1 MSQRKFCA
9 FEGLRPSV
17 CRHLFFCLQVC
28 CIALCSCS
36 VGQHIPEGALY
47 LDKVGVESGDPEAT
61 KPLLLEDYIV
71 QRPNKKWFGAKVPL
85 RLYCLSKPDAL
96 GETHS
101 SFWRKIGEAPVLY
114 DSLRTARTQAI
125 MRQVLAAHGYLH
137 AQVDVSK
144 RMKGRK
150 LQLCYQVSPH
160 ERYTIAQLSREVED
174 PQLALLINGS
184 DTLQALIH
192 EGDPFDSSTLEAER
206 NRITQRLRQTGYYKF
221 NKEYITFVADTLP
234 HSTGVRLTMHIAM
247 QREDGRS
254 LPQAHQQMR
263 IGAITYHIDDSTAF
277 RPSLLHANT
286 AIQTGELFNEE
297 HQKATYSNLM
307 RLQAIANSHIR
318 FTERPNT
325 NTLDCDI
332 FVNHAKPLSF
342 AIDVEGTNSAG
353 DLGAALALTF
363 ADKNLF
369 RGSEYFSIKL
379 RGAYEAISGLSGYD
393 GDSYTELGAETSLQF
408 PRFLLPFVSRNYAIT
423 HQATSEIS
431 LQWNSQNR
439 PEFHRRV
446 LTAAWRYHW
455 KSRSQRVAH
464 RFDLLEMNYIYM
476 PWISQTFKEQYLDS
490 IGKQN
495 AILQYNYENILITK
509 IGYSYSYNSLGTNAA
524 TTYGKNATTLRF
536 SVETSGNVLNA
547 ITGLTD
553 SKRDD
558 NGNRTFCGIA
568 FAQYAKASFDIARSL
583 PIDENNS
590 LALHAAFGIAVPYGN
605 SDQLPFEKRFFAGG
619 ANSVRG
625 WSVRSLGPGAYS
637 GADRQI
643 NFLNQSGDVKLDL
656 SAELRSFLFW
666 KISGAFFI
674 DAGNIWT
681 IKKYD
686 DQPDGE
692 FRFNKF
698 LEQIAVSYG
707 LGLRLNLDF
716 FILRLDAGM
725 KAINPAYSGRQH
737 YPIIHPNLDRDFAF
751 HFAVG
756 LPF

>member
-1 MSQRKFCA
+1 MS
-9 FEGLRPSV
+9 L
-17 CRHLFFCLQVC
+17 
-28 CIALCSCS
+28 ALCALSSCS
-36 VGQHIPEGALY
+36 VSRHIPEGALY
-47 LDKVGVESGDPEAT
+47 LDRVSVESSDPEAT
-61 KPLLLEDYIV
+61 APFLLDDYIV

-85 RLYCLSKPDAL
+85 RLYCLSKPDAE

-101 SFWRKIGEAPVLY
+101 SFWRKVGEAPVLY
-114 DSLRTARTQAI
+114 DTLRTARTQLI
-125 MRQVLAAHGYLH
+125 MRQVLASHGYLH
-137 AQVDVSK
+137 ADVNVSK
-144 RMKGRK
+144 RLKGNK
-150 LQLCYQVSPH
+150 LHLSYQVAPH
-160 ERYTIAQLSREVED
+160 ERYTIASLRREVED
-174 PQLALLINGS
+174 PQLALLLNGS
-184 DTLQALIH
+184 DTLLSLLHTGA
-192 EGDPFDSSTLEAER
+192 PFDTGTLEAER
-206 NRITQRLRQTGYYKF
+206 DRITNRLRQTGYYKF
-221 NKEYITFVADTLP
+221 NKGHITFVADTLP
-234 HSTGVRLTMHIAM
+234 HSTRIALTLHVAL
-247 QREDGRS
+247 QQDDNRS
-254 LPQAHQQMR
+254 LPRAHPQMR
-263 IGAITYHIDDSTAF
+263 IGDINYHLDDSTAF
-277 RPSLLHANT
+277 RPSLLRTST
-286 AIQTGELFNEE
+286 AIVPGELFNEQ
-297 HQKATYSNLM
+297 HQLATYSNLM
-307 RLQAIANSHIR
+307 RLQAIAHSHIR
-318 FTERPNT
+318 FTERPASD
-325 NTLDCDI
+325 TLDCDI
-332 FVNHAKPLSF
+332 FVSHAKPLSF
-342 AIDVEGTNSAG
+342 AVDVEGTNSAG

-369 RGSEYFSIKL
+369 HGSEYFSIKL
-379 RGAYEAISGLSGYD
+379 RGAYEAISGLSGYE
-393 GDSYTELGAETSLQF
+393 GDSYTEVGVETSLKF
-408 PRFLLPFVSRNYAIT
+408 PQFLLPFVSRNYGIT

-431 LQWNSQNR
+431 LQWNTQNR

-464 RFDLLEMNYIYM
+464 RFDLLEVNYIYM
-476 PWISQTFKEQYLDS
+476 PWISQTFREQYLDS

-509 IGYSYSYNSLGTNAA
+509 IGYTYSYNSLGTNAA

-536 SVETSGNVLNA
+536 SVETSGNLLNA

-553 SKRDD
+553 GKRDD
-558 NGNRTFCGIA
+558 NGSRTFCGIA

-637 GADRQI
+637 GADTQI

-692 FRFNKF
+692 FRFDKF
-698 LEQIAVSYG
+698 FEQIAVSYG
-707 LGLRLNLDF
+707 LGLRFNLDF
-716 FILRLDAGM
+716 FTLRLDAGM
-725 KAINPAYSGRQH
+725 KAINPAYSGRDH
-737 YPIIHPNLDRDFAF
+737 YPLIHPDLDRDFAF